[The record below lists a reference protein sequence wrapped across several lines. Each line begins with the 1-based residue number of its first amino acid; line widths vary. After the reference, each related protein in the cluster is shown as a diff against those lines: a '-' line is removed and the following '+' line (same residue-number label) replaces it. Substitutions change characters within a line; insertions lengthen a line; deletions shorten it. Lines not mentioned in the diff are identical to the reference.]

1 MELTVVHLLA
11 EVDDALEVI
20 DDIEEVIEIVVVFA
34 DVHDEV
40 KHVLLALERTN
51 SVDLIE
57 GILLEDDEVDDLG
70 FPERLVVI
78 YRHTVVTEDVD
89 LLLDLFT
96 TLQIGLHVVDH
107 RQPVFVN
114 QAGDI
119 FLKLR
124 VFHIFGVRVDGVH
137 SRVTFAVGTSLF
149 QSVEATCHF
158 LRTFGNRLFEVTTGR
173 RNGTEESNRTC
184 SSIIKVHVTC
194 ACIESTDDSREVHRE
209 GILSRKLLQ
218 TVGHLTECLCPTG
231 SGVRHEE
238 DAQTHRTIVL
248 SDGHGRIN
256 RRLTGCH
263 RHVGCVGDDDG
274 TLHEFASGMR
284 VIEFGELS
292 EGLYDLVG
300 TLTAGSDDHNVCF
313 GLFGDSVLE
322 DGLTGTERTWDK
334 ACSTFTKRVRRVDGT
349 HTCLEQFEGTRFL
362 AIRKNRFLHRPFLNH
377 SYFVVLS
384 LSVGQNRHHFV
395 DGIFTGCGDGF
406 HGVCTF
412 KNERHHDLV
421 RLVVFIHFTQ
431 PSGGFYLIAHF
442 GDRCKRPFLLLV
454 KREVVLT
461 TFEEHAG
468 EFVQVILQTVVVTA
482 EQTRAE
488 RHLQHVSRELHV
500 VAHFEATCGFE
511 DLSIN
516 VGANDLDDLCH
527 QFSLAHVDVANFVLR
542 NRTIDCDGHQVGNNS
557 FYFSS
562 SHIE

>member
-1 MELTVVHLLA
+1 M
-11 EVDDALEVI
+11 
-20 DDIEEVIEIVVVFA
+20 FA

-78 YRHTVVTEDVD
+78 YRYTVITKDVD

-96 TLQIGLHVVDH
+96 ALQIGLHVVDH

-158 LRTFGNRLFEVTTGR
+158 LRSFGNRLFEVTTGR
-173 RNGTEESNRTC
+173 RNGTEESNGTC

-194 ACIESTDDSREVHRE
+194 ACVESTDDSREVHRE

-218 TVGHLTECLCPTG
+218 TVRHLTECLCPTG

-238 DAQTHRTIVL
+238 DAKTHRTIVL

-263 RHVGCVGDDDG
+263 RHVGGVGDDDG
-274 TLHEFASGMR
+274 TLHELASGMR
-284 VIEFGELS
+284 VIEFRELGK
-292 EGLYDLVG
+292 GLYDLVG

-322 DGLTGTERTWDK
+322 DGFTGTERTRDE
-334 ACSTFTKRVRRVDGT
+334 ACTTFTKRVRRVDGT
-349 HTCLEQFEGTRFL
+349 HTCFEEFKGTRFL
-362 AIRKNRFLHRPFLNH
+362 AICKNRFLHRPFLNH
-377 SYFVVLS
+377 RHFVVLS
-384 LSVGQNRHHFV
+384 LSIGQNRHHFV
-395 DGIFTGCGDGF
+395 DSVLTGCGDGL
-406 HGVCTF
+406 HGVGTF
-412 KNERHHDLV
+412 ENERHHDLV
-421 RLVVFIHFTQ
+421 RLVVLIHFAK
-431 PSGGFYLIAHF
+431 PCSGFYLIAHF
-442 GDRCKRPFLLLV
+442 GDRRKRPFLLLV
-454 KREVVLT
+454 EREVILT
-461 TFEEHAG
+461 TFEEHSG
-468 EFVQVILQTVVVTA
+468 EFVQVVLQTVVVTA

-488 RHLQHVSRELHV
+488 RYLQHVSRELHF
-500 VAHFEATCGFE
+500 VAHFEATRGLE
-511 DLSIN
+511 HLRIN
-516 VGANDLDDLCH
+516 VGADDLDDLRH
-527 QFSLAHVDVANFVLR
+527 QFGLADVDVANFVLR
-542 NRTIDCDGHQVGNNS
+542 NRTIDSDGYQVGNNS
-557 FYFSS
+557 FNFSS
-562 SHIE
+562 SHIV

>member
-1 MELTVVHLLA
+1 M
-11 EVDDALEVI
+11 
-20 DDIEEVIEIVVVFA
+20 FA

-40 KHVLLALERTN
+40 KHVLLAVERTN

-89 LLLDLFT
+89 LLLYLFT
-96 TLQIGLHVVDH
+96 ALQIGLHVVDH

-114 QAGDI
+114 QTGDI

-124 VFHIFGVRVDGVH
+124 VFHIFGVRVNGVH

-158 LRTFGNRLFEVTTGR
+158 LRSFGNRLFEVTTGR
-173 RNGTEESNRTC
+173 RNGSEESNGTC
-184 SSIIKVHVTC
+184 GSIIKVHVTC
-194 ACIESTDDSREVHRE
+194 TRIERTDDSREVHWE

-218 TVGHLTECLCPTG
+218 TVRHLTECLCPTG
-231 SGVRHEE
+231 SGVRHQE

-263 RHVGCVGDDDG
+263 RHVGGVGDDDG
-274 TLHEFASGMR
+274 TLHELASCVR
-284 VIEFGELS
+284 VIEFRELGK
-292 EGLYDLVG
+292 GLYDLVG
-300 TLTAGSDDHNVCF
+300 TLTAGSDDHNVCL

-322 DGLTGTERTWDK
+322 DGLTGTERTRDK
-334 ACSTFTKRVRRVDGT
+334 AGSSLAKRVRRVDGT
-349 HTCLEQFEGTRFL
+349 HTCLEQFERPRFL
-362 AIRKNRFLHRPFLNH
+362 AISEDRFLHRPFLNH
-377 SYFVVLS
+377 SYFVV
-384 LSVGQNRHHFV
+384 VTFCIGQNRHHFV
-395 DGIFTGCGDGF
+395 DGIFTGCGDGL

-412 KNERHHDLV
+412 KDERHHDLV

-431 PSGGFYLIAHF
+431 PSGSLNLIAHF
-442 GDRCKRPFLLLV
+442 GDRGKRPFLLLV

-461 TFEEHAG
+461 TFEEHAC
-468 EFVQVILQTVVVTA
+468 EFVQVVLQTVVVTA

-488 RHLQHVSRELHV
+488 RHFKHVTGELHFIT
-500 VAHFEATCGFE
+500 HFEATCGFE
-511 DLSIN
+511 HLRIY

-527 QFSLAHVDVANFVLR
+527 QFGLAHVDVANFVLR
-542 NRTIDCDGHQVGNNS
+542 NRTIYCDGHQVGNNS
-557 FYFSS
+557 FNFSS
-562 SHIE
+562 CHIE